1 MMMMMMVITLRKI
14 AQKVVKVSL
23 YSYLYGGT

>member
-1 MMMMMMVITLRKI
+1 MMMMMVMTLRKI

-23 YSYLYGGT
+23 YPYLYGGT